1 MILNIFSEV
10 TGMFNENLKDSFL
23 NAISLD
29 FVFIFIIV
37 IFILIIFLVFSF
49 LILPLFKPSPAKLY
63 RKYLYFRDEM
73 KRIDA
78 LYSQKKIIFDE
89 YVSMQFVNAQE
100 YYRVV
105 KLLSLDPNYKSKL
118 QSYTLKDNSDKSSSY
133 TPSQNTSRKLTPEE
147 LLRKQASKIC
157 DVLTPKANNYSKEDI
172 YSVLLYEGFED
183 TLIRAVL
190 KELLNRNVIFAKFA
204 SSTEN
209 KKDLSL
215 FLDDLINGKG
225 AANFKNINT
234 SESIS
239 FEKKEANSFFKDDYK
254 RKELNFD
261 KIDDVD
267 YTFKTEPVVVEEKP
281 SFFKRL
287 FGVKKKKEAPKPSI
301 NEVDNIL
308 KNIEQELKT
317 KEV

>member
-1 MILNIFSEV
+1 MILNIFNDLV
-10 TGMFNENLKDSFL
+10 VIYNENIKDSFL

-37 IFILIIFLVFSF
+37 IFALILFLVFIV

-73 KRIDA
+73 KRVDA
-78 LYSQKKIIFDE
+78 LYSQKKIIFEE
-89 YVSMQFVNAQE
+89 YVSQQFINAQE

-105 KLLSLDPNYKSKL
+105 KILSSDPNYKKKL
-118 QSYTLKDNSDKSSSY
+118 QSYTLQDNFDKSKSVPSS
-133 TPSQNTSRKLTPEE
+133 SSIKLTSEE
-147 LLRKQASKIC
+147 IRLKQINKLCEILKPRAS
-157 DVLTPKANNYSKEDI
+157 LYSKEDI
-172 YSVLLYEGFED
+172 YSVLLYEGFEES
-183 TLIRAVL
+183 LIRAVL
-190 KELLNRNVIFAKFA
+190 KQLINENVLFSKQSSSNRQ
-204 SSTEN
+204 
-209 KKDLSL
+209 DLSL
-215 FLDDLINGKG
+215 FLNDLIKGKE

-239 FEKKEANSFFKDDYK
+239 FEKKEANSFFKDDFK

-267 YTFKTEPVVVEEKP
+267 YTFKTEPVIIKEEKP
-281 SFFKRL
+281 GFFKRL
-287 FGVKKKKEAPKPSI
+287 FGIGKKKEVSKPSL
-301 NEVDNIL
+301 NEIDGIL
-308 KNIEQELKT
+308 KNIEQEIKT

>member
-1 MILNIFSEV
+1 MILNIFNDLV
-10 TGMFNENLKDSFL
+10 VIYNENIKDSFM

-37 IFILIIFLVFSF
+37 IFALILLLVFIV

-73 KRIDA
+73 KRVDA
-78 LYSQKKIIFDE
+78 LYSQKKIIFEE
-89 YVSMQFVNAQE
+89 YVSQQFINAQE

-105 KLLSLDPNYKSKL
+105 KILSSDPNYKTKL
-118 QSYTLKDNSDKSSSY
+118 QSYTLQDNQDKSKSVVSS
-133 TPSQNTSRKLTPEE
+133 TRKLTTEE
-147 LLRKQASKIC
+147 MRLKQINKLC
-157 DVLTPKANNYSKEDI
+157 EVLKPKAAFYSKEDI
-172 YSVLLYEGFED
+172 YSVLLYEGFEEG
-183 TLIRAVL
+183 LIREVL
-190 KELLNRNVIFAKFA
+190 KQLINQNVVFSKQSSSNRQ
-204 SSTEN
+204 
-209 KKDLSL
+209 DLSL
-215 FLDDLINGKG
+215 FLNDLIKGKG

-239 FEKKEANSFFKDDYK
+239 FEKKETNSFFKDDFK

-267 YTFKTEPVVVEEKP
+267 YTFKTEPVIIKEERP
-281 SFFKRL
+281 GFFKRL
-287 FGVKKKKEAPKPSI
+287 FGIGKKKEVVKPKPSI
-301 NEVDNIL
+301 NEIDGIL
-308 KNIEQELKT
+308 KNIEQEIKT